1 MNVTQLK
8 AQDYQTCF
16 SAFVVVCQFNST
28 VWTYMLTQL
37 IFEGFKS
44 RLPLLFS
51 FSFLCFLYSN
61 LIFFISEKPQS
72 WSSSCDPITQFLC
85 TLYSLLSS
93 SSPPCDL
100 HFLKFHCNIF
110 IWDSKREKSWLL
122 LYFYI
127 YQEMNHIIAVILFV
141 PTFN

>member
-8 AQDYQTCF
+8 AQDYQTSF

-37 IFEGFKS
+37 IYEGFKS

-61 LIFFISEKPQS
+61 LIFFISES
-72 WSSSCDPITQFLC
+72 LNLDHLHVILLHNSCVLC
-85 TLYSLLSS
+85 TLFSLLHLIHVISLS
-93 SSPPCDL
+93 WSFNVIHL
-100 HFLKFHCNIF
+100 YETA
-110 IWDSKREKSWLL
+110 RERNHGF
-122 LYFYI
+122 FYI
-127 YQEMNHIIAVILFV
+127 FTSIKKWITSLQ
-141 PTFN
+141 